1 MVMTLLGKLSAVFD
15 VKLTYSDFLSHPTI
29 SSLAKL
35 LDSHLLSGDKMLYY
49 DVHLDLDAE
58 VEKHAAAIKWY

>member
-1 MVMTLLGKLSAVFD
+1 MAMALLGKLNAVFD

-35 LDSHLLSGDKMLYY
+35 LDSHLLSDDKMLSY
-49 DVHLDLDAE
+49 DVHLDLDVE
-58 VEKHAAAIKWY
+58 VEKHAAAIQWY